1 MSNKS
6 SIFAPAMKKKKAT
19 YQTPQS
25 HLMTDIPVWC
35 DFAGLSIAP
44 EVQAIY

>member
-6 SIFAPAMKKKKAT
+6 SIFALAMKKKKAS

-35 DFAGLSIAP
+35 DFASFSNMP
-44 EVQAIY
+44 EPF